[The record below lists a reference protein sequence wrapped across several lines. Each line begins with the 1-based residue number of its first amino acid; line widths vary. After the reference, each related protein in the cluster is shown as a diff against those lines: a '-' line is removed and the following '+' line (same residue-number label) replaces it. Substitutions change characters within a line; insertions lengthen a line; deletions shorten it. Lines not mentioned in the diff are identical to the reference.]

1 MDDLEVVFSPAA
13 RREIKKLARDTQR
26 LVLETLEELQK
37 TPRPRGVEK
46 IQGHPDFYRI
56 KAGHDHRIIY
66 HILRERLLVVL
77 VIRDRKD
84 AYKGLDDLDGK
95 LGAALQSIDE
105 QMRVNLGLGAR

>member
-13 RREIKKLARDTQR
+13 RREIRKLTRQVQG
-26 LVLETLEELQK
+26 LVFDTLEKLQK
-37 TPRPRGVEK
+37 VPRPRGVEK
-46 IQGHPDFYRI
+46 IQGHPDFFRI

-66 HILRERLLVVL
+66 HIFVERLLVVL

-95 LGAALQSIDE
+95 LGAALQSIDDE
-105 QMRVNLGLGAR
+105 VRVRLGLGAG